1 MARYSIEEY
10 VRWEDIDAAGIIN
23 YQAYLRFFALAEAE
37 LLRSAGLHYRFLFE
51 SLGIWLPRV
60 RVECNFYRPVKLD
73 ELLVV
78 EAYFS
83 RIGRTSI
90 QLDFEVGRE
99 IKLGTLRG
107 RPQVVAMFFT
117 RCEYACPIL
126 VSELKSIE
134 DRLSPEVRR
143 KTDPSDRVATG
154 RYVLVCV
161 RQRDFEPVPVPA
173 EIRDRIA
180 KFSESAAPTSPP
192 R

>member
-37 LLRSAGLHYRFLFE
+37 LLRSAGLNYRFLFE
-51 SLGIWLPRV
+51 ALGIWLPRV

-83 RIGRTSI
+83 KIGRTSVH
-90 QLDFEVGRE
+90 LDFEV
-99 IKLGTLRG
+99 
-107 RPQVVAMFFT
+107 
-117 RCEYACPIL
+117 
-126 VSELKSIE
+126 
-134 DRLSPEVRR
+134 RR
-143 KTDPSDRVATG
+143 KEKSDELVAAG

-161 RQRDFEPVPVPA
+161 RQGKFEPVPVPA
-173 EIRDRIA
+173 QIRERIA
-180 KFSESAAPTSPP
+180 GFVDTPSVAPRHSDKV
-192 R
+192 

>member
-1 MARYSIEEY
+1 VARYSIEEY

-37 LLRSAGLHYRFLFE
+37 LLRSAGLNYRFLFE
-51 SLGIWLPRV
+51 VLGIWLPRV

-83 RIGRTSI
+83 KIGRTSVH
-90 QLDFEVGRE
+90 LDFEV
-99 IKLGTLRG
+99 
-107 RPQVVAMFFT
+107 
-117 RCEYACPIL
+117 
-126 VSELKSIE
+126 
-134 DRLSPEVRR
+134 RR
-143 KTDPSDRVATG
+143 KEKPDELVAAG

-161 RQRDFEPVPVPA
+161 RQGNFEPVPVPA

-180 KFSESAAPTSPP
+180 AFVETPAAPKRQTARLTP
-192 R
+192 

>member
-1 MARYSIEEY
+1 MARYSIQEY

-37 LLRSAGLHYRFLFE
+37 LLRSAGLTYRFLFE

-60 RVECNFYRPVKLD
+60 RVECNFFRPVKLD

-78 EAYFS
+78 DAFFS
-83 RIGRTSI
+83 RIGRTSVH
-90 QLDFEVGRE
+90 LDFEVARKE
-99 IKLGTLRG
+99 EPKVL
-107 RPQVVAMFFT
+107 VA
-117 RCEYACPIL
+117 
-126 VSELKSIE
+126 S
-134 DRLSPEVRR
+134 
-143 KTDPSDRVATG
+143 G

-161 RQRDFEPVPVPA
+161 QQGDFRPVPVPA

-180 KFSESAAPTSPP
+180 AYLEE

>member
-37 LLRSAGLHYRFLFE
+37 LLRSAGLTYKFLFE

-60 RVECNFYRPVKLD
+60 RVECDFFRPVKLD

-90 QLDFEVGRE
+90 HLDFEV
-99 IKLGTLRG
+99 
-107 RPQVVAMFFT
+107 
-117 RCEYACPIL
+117 
-126 VSELKSIE
+126 
-134 DRLSPEVRR
+134 RR
-143 KTDPSDRVATG
+143 KSEPGVVATG

-161 RQRDFEPVPVPA
+161 RQKEFDPVPVPE
-173 EIRDRIA
+173 EIRKRL
-180 KFSESAAPTSPP
+180 APFTEHRDTGQGTPDTK
-192 R
+192 

>member
-1 MARYSIEEY
+1 VARYSIEEY

-90 QLDFEVGRE
+90 QLDFEV
-99 IKLGTLRG
+99 
-107 RPQVVAMFFT
+107 
-117 RCEYACPIL
+117 
-126 VSELKSIE
+126 
-134 DRLSPEVRR
+134 RR

-161 RQRDFEPVPVPA
+161 RQGDFEPVPVPA